1 MHEGTPESGM
11 SGWEAPDH
19 QNEQHEMTGPTAL
32 PPGFEAFR
40 HALYQSTRVRLE
52 PGHRVELVENGRIF
66 DEVVEAIQQA
76 TESIHILVFIWR
88 PSEPSERIVEALCE
102 RARAGVACRVVVDPV
117 GSQEVRGE
125 HDFNPKVER
134 RLREGGVEVHYFR
147 PLSGRW
153 FGRILGRTHHKLVL
167 VDGRVGFTGGFG
179 IWKSWQGEGDSP
191 EEWRDTNVRVEGPA
205 VHEMQLAFARTWQEC
220 GGALLPES
228 CFVAPTDEGN
238 ASACFVESA
247 GGPGLSDAERMLR
260 IVFAVARRRLWIA
273 NAYFTPPKA
282 ILEQL
287 LEKRKQ
293 GVDVRVLAA
302 GPVHDWRI
310 VRASQRATYEH
321 MLKGGVRMWE
331 YQPSML
337 HSKTVLVDDWLSV
350 VGSTNLDALSL
361 HRMREGS
368 LVVADRRLAAK
379 LEQCWGR
386 DLSHSKEI
394 TLAHGGRTNPW
405 RRFARRVTQL
415 LATDR

>member
-1 MHEGTPESGM
+1 M
-11 SGWEAPDH
+11 
-19 QNEQHEMTGPTAL
+19 AL
-32 PPGFEAFR
+32 PTGFEAFN

-52 PGHRVELVENGRIF
+52 PGHRVELVENGAIF
-66 DEVVEAIQQA
+66 DEVVEAIRQA
-76 TESIHILVFIWR
+76 TESVHILVFIWR
-88 PSEPSERIVEALCE
+88 PSEPSDRIVEALCE
-102 RARAGVACRVVVDPV
+102 RARAGVHCRVVVDPV
-117 GSQEVRGE
+117 GSEEVEGH
-125 HDFNPKVER
+125 HDFDTKVEQ
-134 RLREGGVEVHYFR
+134 RLRDGGVEVHYFR
-147 PLSGRW
+147 PLAGRW
-153 FGRILGRTHHKLVL
+153 LGRLLGRTHHKLVIL
-167 VDGRVGFTGGFG
+167 DGKVGFTGGFG

-205 VHEMQLAFARTWQEC
+205 LREMQLTFARIWQEC

-228 CFVAPTDEGN
+228 CFPELEHVGA
-238 ASACFVESA
+238 ASAGFVESS
-247 GGPGLSDAERMLR
+247 GGHGLSDSERMLR
-260 IVFAVARRRLWIA
+260 MVFAVARKRLWIA
-273 NAYFTPPKA
+273 NAYFTPPNA

-310 VRASQRATYEH
+310 VRASQRSTYEQ

-368 LVVADRRLAAK
+368 LVVADRRLASK
-379 LEQCWGR
+379 LATCWER
-386 DLSHSKEI
+386 DLAHSKEMSL
-394 TLAHGGRTNPW
+394 TDGGRTNPW
-405 RRFARRVTQL
+405 RRFARRATQL
-415 LATDR
+415 LAPDR